1 MDTIDTAPA
10 DRSLAQRTGRASW
23 PAWMAGGLTL
33 ITLALWL
40 LGYGYAVA
48 IESHFGIAQAHVVAS
63 PLDYLGLA
71 GHAMA
76 QLLVHVLDNARS
88 PRAWWAGYAVA
99 WPWVLGLLLAFW
111 VMLAVLGWPLLRP
124 LRRSATV
131 GSGRLAQ
138 NVKAHWQTSRLP
150 WVGVL
155 VSVLVAVAPIIVTAM
170 LWLGLAAGLSAL
182 SALPLLGHS
191 LGVEVL
197 QRWVVDPSRC
207 AAVVPRTQRLE
218 TGPRYA
224 GRERV
229 ARCVAVHG
237 LPGGVVKGR
246 LVAATSH
253 VAVLFDP
260 KSGAVWR
267 VPVSGATVEPVATL
281 DP

>member
-1 MDTIDTAPA
+1 MDPIDTAPVTRLEGEA
-10 DRSLAQRTGRASW
+10 SHRTRWPASVAGSLA
-23 PAWMAGGLTL
+23 L

-40 LGYGYAVA
+40 LGYGYALA
-48 IESHFGIAQAHVVAS
+48 IESRFGIAQAHVVAS

-71 GHAMA
+71 GHAIA
-76 QLLVHVLDNARS
+76 QLLLHALENARS
-88 PRAWWAGYAVA
+88 PRAWWAGYAAA

-111 VMLAVLGWPLLRP
+111 ATLAVACWPLLRP
-124 LRRSATV
+124 VRRSAAV

-138 NVKAHWQTSRLP
+138 TIKARWRESHLP

-155 VSVLVAVAPIIVTAM
+155 VSVLLAAAPVIATAL
-170 LWLGLAAGLSAL
+170 LWLVLAAGLSAM
-182 SALPLLGHS
+182 SVLPLLGHS
-191 LGVEVL
+191 LGRDAM
-197 QRWVVDPSRC
+197 QHWVVEPSRC
-207 AAVVPRTQRLE
+207 AAVVSRVQRLDVE
-218 TGPRYA
+218 PQPA
-224 GRERV
+224 LRERV

-260 KSGAVWR
+260 RSGAVWR
-267 VPVSGATVEPVATL
+267 VPVGGATVEPVASL